1 MFSIKDQDIYCNMII
16 YKDNNDD
23 FLSQALSLII
33 LELNYSKPHE
43 GKRQNIQVQLVTI
56 TIIITIITT
65 IIITITITTIII
77 NEVKLS
83 KRGS

>member
-1 MFSIKDQDIYCNMII
+1 MII

-23 FLSQALSLII
+23 SLSQALSLII

-56 TIIITIITT
+56 TIIITITT
-65 IIITITITTIII
+65 IIITIIII
-77 NEVKLS
+77 IIIIIIIL
-83 KRGS
+83 